1 MLVRIYNT
9 QSISLHKQHSKHNID
24 LVLYGHNPYTGKDLE
39 LKTTV
44 QYNMY
49 LYHKV
54 ISPIKDGD
62 LVTVYINKSN
72 EKQYIVD
79 LRDFYRWSKRS

>member
-1 MLVRIYNT
+1 M
-9 QSISLHKQHSKHNID
+9 
-24 LVLYGHNPYTGKDLE
+24 LYGHNPYTGKDLE

-49 LYHKV
+49 LYHEV

-72 EKQYIVD
+72 KKQYIVD